1 MVTASFAAAE
11 KIHQCACRIGIAG
24 QGNNFH
30 PGTAAHRQFIS
41 HAALEIFIERFFPAE
56 QTAYSA
62 IFRIIKRGNCRRQI
76 AAIRIVSMQY
86 DYIVAAVGDLEGC
99 FQVSGIVQ
107 QIADNENYAAFDQ
120 DTAGIAQR
128 RSNISLPGRSIFN
141 RRNEFPYQPQ
151 IVVSAAARS
160 DEFIHSAAE
169 KR

>member
-1 MVTASFAAAE
+1 
-11 KIHQCACRIGIAG
+11 
-24 QGNNFH
+24 
-30 PGTAAHRQFIS
+30 
-41 HAALEIFIERFFPAE
+41 
-56 QTAYSA
+56 
-62 IFRIIKRGNCRRQI
+62 
-76 AAIRIVSMQY
+76 MQY

-128 RSNISLPGRSIFN
+128 RSTISLSGRSIFN